1 MTTIKNMF
9 LSLQHLLAMFGATV
23 LVPILSGF
31 DPSVALFCA
40 GIGTL
45 IFHLCTKGKVP
56 AFLGSSFAFVPVV
69 VLANQNSNG
78 DIRFAQGGIIVAGI
92 LYILMSFLIKS
103 IGIDKFKKY
112 FPPHVTGAMIA
123 VIGINLI
130 PTAIDMALKNVYIA
144 LITIVVTLL
153 INIFSKGFLKQTSI
167 LIGILTGY
175 VISIIVNKVDLSL
188 ITNSSVFSIPNFT
201 MPKFS
206 LETIIIIAPIVLAVF
221 MEHIGDITTNGT
233 VVGKNFLEDPGL
245 HKTLLGDGLATVASG
260 LIGGPANTTYGENT
274 AVLALTKNYNPK
286 LLRLTAVYA
295 IVLSFIGVF
304 GGFINSIP
312 TFVMGGISII
322 LFCMISLIG
331 LKTIKDNKE
340 SLKPKNLIIIGIII
354 LTGIG
359 TNILSK
365 YGISIGIPITQN
377 ISISG
382 LSLAAILGIILNRIL
397 NHDDFKSQKD

>member
-1 MTTIKNMF
+1 MTTVKNIF

-23 LVPILSGF
+23 LVPILIGF

-45 IFHLCTKGKVP
+45 VFHLCTQGKVP

-92 LYILMSFLIKS
+92 LYVLMSFLIKF
-103 IGIDKFKKY
+103 IGIDKFKRY

-130 PTAIDMALKNVYIA
+130 PTAIDMSLKNVYIA

-175 VISIIVNKVDLSL
+175 LISIIFAEVDLTL
-188 ITNSSVFSIPNFT
+188 IATSNLFSIPNFT

-206 LETIIIIAPIVLAVF
+206 LETILIIAPIVLAVF
-221 MEHIGDITTNGT
+221 MEHIGDITTNGM

-245 HKTLLGDGLATVASG
+245 HKTLLGDGLATVVSG

-274 AVLALTKNYNPK
+274 AVLALTKNYDPK
-286 LLRLTAVYA
+286 LLRLSA
-295 IVLSFIGVF
+295 IYSIALSFLGVF

-312 TFVMGGISII
+312 VFVMGGISII

-331 LKTIKDNKE
+331 FKTINNSDE
-340 SLKPKNLIIIGIII
+340 SFKIKNLIIIVVII
-354 LTGIG
+354 LIGIG
-359 TNILSK
+359 TNVLSK

-397 NHDDFKSQKD
+397 NYKDFKS